1 MLFNS
6 GLFSAPR
13 YLRIPSIP
21 NFGPWFE
28 VHGMRIFFLS
38 RHVSLRKACD
48 MSTKEHIKDYVKHS
62 LDVLKKLGIKDGTM
76 AIAGLNPH
84 CGEHGILGTE
94 EQTEV
99 IPAVQELQAEG
110 YPVAEPSKLV
120 LFSTRLYR
128 DAITVYYHCTV
139 NRYICL

>member
-1 MLFNS
+1 
-6 GLFSAPR
+6 
-13 YLRIPSIP
+13 
-21 NFGPWFE
+21 
-28 VHGMRIFFLS
+28 
-38 RHVSLRKACD
+38 
-48 MSTKEHIKDYVKHS
+48 
-62 LDVLKKLGIKDGTM
+62 M

-110 YPVAEPSKLV
+110 YPVAEPIEAV